1 MLTETQR
8 RPAESQETQS
18 ENTLLVAMKQFPV
31 TDLYLNFAERYFF
44 FISPLFI
51 FNRRHLRQAA
61 ANLVVACRVRA
72 AKIVET
78 TSPRPF
84 QRDSFA
90 FRRRSSLVLVV
101 TARLLFYFHR

>member
-44 FISPLFI
+44 LFHL
-51 FNRRHLRQAA
+51 FLFSTVGTLGKLRQTLWL
-61 ANLVVACRVRA
+61 LVECEQRRLSKPRAPVRFSE
-72 AKIVET
+72 ILLPFGVE
-78 TSPRPF
+78 
-84 QRDSFA
+84 
-90 FRRRSSLVLVV
+90 VL
-101 TARLLFYFHR
+101 